1 MRRGDARRSVM
12 LTCSRPRRECATQT
26 WNCRDVGIHERHCKW
41 YIGNTNQLKCMR
53 CVSMVQLRR
62 SVRCKCHRQ
71 VLGVAPSATPSEI
84 KDAYRK
90 LVMIHHPDR
99 GGDQETFLRIQKS
112 YEALSGK
119 KFKLMD
125 DVVRLSEEELQRARA
140 RVKVA
145 EERYQRARRNEE
157 EGHLAQERAGE
168 RMQAFLNVLLY
179 AWPFS
184 YVVAVL
190 LQAKGFHR

>member
-1 MRRGDARRSVM
+1 M
-12 LTCSRPRRECATQT
+12 LTCSRPRRNRAPQT
-26 WNCRDVGIHERHCKW
+26 WNSRDVGVHKRRYRW
-41 YIGNTNQLKCMR
+41 YVGNANQLKCIR
-53 CVSMVQLRR
+53 CVSMVQFRR
-62 SVRCKCHRQ
+62 SVRCECHRQ

-119 KFKLMD
+119 QFKLMN

-157 EGHLAQERAGE
+157 EGRLAQERAGE
-168 RMQAFLNVLLY
+168 QMQAFLNILLY
-179 AWPFS
+179 AWPLS

>member
-1 MRRGDARRSVM
+1 M
-12 LTCSRPRRECATQT
+12 LTWSRSSTDCAPQT
-26 WNCRDVGIHERHCKW
+26 WNCRDVGVHERRCRP
-41 YIGNTNQLKCMR
+41 YVGNSNQLECTR
-53 CVSMVQLRR
+53 CVSKIQLRR
-62 SVRCKCHRQ
+62 SVLCGCHRQ

-119 KFKLMD
+119 QFKLVD

-140 RVKVA
+140 RVNVA
-145 EERYQRARRNEE
+145 EESYQRARQNEE
-157 EGHLAQERAGE
+157 EGRLAQDRAGE
-168 RMQAFLNVLLY
+168 QMQAFLNVLLY
-179 AWPFS
+179 AWPLS